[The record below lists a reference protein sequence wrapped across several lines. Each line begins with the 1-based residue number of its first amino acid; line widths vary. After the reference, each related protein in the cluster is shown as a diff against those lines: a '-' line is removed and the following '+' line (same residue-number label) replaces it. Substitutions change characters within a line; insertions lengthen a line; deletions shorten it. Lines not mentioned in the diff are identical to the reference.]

1 MPVILRAGSDGS
13 RHGLRPVH
21 KSPRSCPGSR
31 SAERSLSLSKD
42 RSLSLSKDRSL
53 SLSKERSLSLSK
65 ERSLSLSKERSLSL
79 SKGVH
84 ESPLSRRYVHIATA
98 AA

>member
-13 RHGLRPVH
+13 RHGGRPVH

-53 SLSKERSLSLSK
+53 SLSK
-65 ERSLSLSKERSLSL
+65 
-79 SKGVH
+79 GVH

>member
-53 SLSKERSLSLSK
+53 SLSKD
-65 ERSLSLSKERSLSL
+65 RSLSLSKERSLSL